1 MTAGARAASLLV
13 VFVFAKIAILCGH
26 SVPVSFWSPV
36 AYLWQDLLI
45 ALLFG
50 LIFGLIWGLIER
62 RRPGSRLAGRICA
75 VTYWLLVIYAA
86 INIPLARAVS
96 TPLTWAM
103 LRAARGP
110 LTDSVLRY
118 VTVLNCALVLVAL
131 VIAAALPLLAA
142 RLPRRLF
149 PPAALVALTLVAIG
163 QVATARLD
171 TLGLERNPVV
181 AMVSTGL
188 LQRATLAAAPVTAI
202 RTSPFGGEAAE
213 DLSALRGSADGRNVI
228 LISLES
234 TAAQYLALYGSP
246 VETMPRL
253 SGLARD
259 AVIFDNAYAVYP
271 ESIKGLFSTLGSIY
285 PAFKSQPE
293 SYESNRCRYLSS
305 VLSESGYRTGLFHSG
320 RFEYLGMESVIRN
333 RGFQTLE
340 DAGDIGGNHNSS
352 FGVDEPATVD
362 RILSWVDALPRGQRF
377 FVTYL
382 PIAGHHPYETP
393 ERGPFGD
400 TEDID
405 RYRNALHYGDIS
417 LGTLVDGIRER
428 GLEDRTLW
436 IIYGDHGEAF
446 GQHEGNYG
454 HTFALFDE
462 NVHVPLMIAAPGS
475 RDGQMRVRKVV
486 SLVDAAPTVLDLL
499 GLQVPK
505 GYQGESMLD
514 DKRRMA
520 LFFTDYSLGR
530 VGLRDERWKCI
541 YEIESGRTRLF
552 DLAKDP
558 GEKIDVSSS
567 ERERA
572 SRYAQ
577 ILRRFVGAEPGD
589 RLKIH

>member
-1 MTAGARAASLLV
+1 M
-13 VFVFAKIAILCGH
+13 
-26 SVPVSFWSPV
+26 PVSLWSPV

-45 ALLFG
+45 ALIFG
-50 LIFGLIWGLIER
+50 LIFALIEWW
-62 RRPGSRLAGRICA
+62 RPSSRMGERICG
-75 VTYWLLVIYAA
+75 VTYWALVIYAA
-86 INIPLARAVS
+86 INIPVGRAVS

-110 LTDSVLRY
+110 LADSLLRY
-118 VTVLNCALVLVAL
+118 VTPLNISLVLLILLIGAC
-131 VIAAALPLLAA
+131 LPLLAA

-149 PPAALVALTLVAIG
+149 LPVALVALAIVAAG
-163 QVATARLD
+163 PMASARLD

-181 AMVSTGL
+181 ALLSTGF
-188 LQRATLAAAPVTAI
+188 LQRATLAAEPVTAI
-202 RTSPFGGEAAE
+202 RTSPFGGEPAE
-213 DLSALRGSADGRNVI
+213 DLSALRGLASGRNVI

-253 SGLARD
+253 SELAQD
-259 AVIFDNAYAVYP
+259 GVVFENAYAVYP
-271 ESIKGLFSTLGSIY
+271 ESIKGLFSTLGSVY

-293 SYESNRCRYLSS
+293 SYESNPCRYLSS
-305 VLSESGYRTGLFHSG
+305 VLADSGYRTALFHSG
-320 RFEYLGMESVIRN
+320 RFEYLGMQSVIRN

-362 RILSWVDALPRGQRF
+362 RILSWIDALPKGGRF
-377 FVTYL
+377 LVTYL

-417 LGTLVDGIRER
+417 LGNLVDGIRER
-428 GLEDRTLW
+428 GLEEKTIW

-454 HTFALFDE
+454 HTFALYDE
-462 NVHVPLMIAAPGS
+462 NVHVPMLIAAPGS
-475 RDGQMRVRKVV
+475 RNGQMRVRKVV
-486 SLVDAAPTVLDLL
+486 SLVDMAPTVLDVL

-505 GYQGESMLD
+505 GYQGESMLGGE
-514 DKRRMA
+514 RRMA
-520 LFFTDYSLGR
+520 LFFTDYSLGL

-552 DLAKDP
+552 NLAKDP
-558 GEKIDVSSS
+558 GEKTDLSSS
-567 ERERA
+567 ERERTA
-572 SRYAQ
+572 RYSQ
-577 ILRRFVGAEPGD
+577 ILRTWR
-589 RLKIH
+589 